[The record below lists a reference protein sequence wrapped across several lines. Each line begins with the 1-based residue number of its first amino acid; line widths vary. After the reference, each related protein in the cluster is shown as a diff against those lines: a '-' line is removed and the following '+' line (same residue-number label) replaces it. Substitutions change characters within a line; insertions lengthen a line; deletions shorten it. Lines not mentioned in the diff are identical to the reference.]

1 MGLCPKRRPWYLIKW
16 TGHEETS
23 WTFYRDVRDGCP
35 KLLSTFLKDFK
46 KSNRVPVELV
56 VTHQFTE
63 EPEESDEDL
72 ANEVVEPPSLQN
84 VNSSPAS
91 SSLCYGQHCSPAS
104 SSHCYGQQS
113 SPAPSSHCD
122 GQHSSPA
129 SSLHLHY
136 SESINGEGDELENC
150 ENSPCQQSSPTPSF
164 QISEAGSAEFSEDE
178 SDERQLYFVHTLS
191 TVNPAWV
198 PVVEEK
204 GKKRVRCI
212 NCKK

>member
-1 MGLCPKRRPWYLIKW
+1 MLQIWWKRKTMVPSEVDWVWRNSMDFLQRCWQWMSWHNEKIFERVSFFLNLTTANILPYMLQLQKIQ
-16 TGHEETS
+16 TCTS
-23 WTFYRDVRDGCP
+23 WVGVHP
-35 KLLSTFLKDFK
+35 
-46 KSNRVPVELV
+46 
-56 VTHQFTE
+56 FTV
-63 EPEESDEDL
+63 EPEESEDDL
-72 ANEVVEPPSLQN
+72 VNEVVEPPSLQN

-104 SSHCYGQQS
+104 SSHCYCQQS
-113 SPAPSSHCD
+113 SPTPSSHCD

-178 SDERQLYFVHTLS
+178 SDERQLFFWS
-191 TVNPAWV
+191 
-198 PVVEEK
+198 
-204 GKKRVRCI
+204 
-212 NCKK
+212 